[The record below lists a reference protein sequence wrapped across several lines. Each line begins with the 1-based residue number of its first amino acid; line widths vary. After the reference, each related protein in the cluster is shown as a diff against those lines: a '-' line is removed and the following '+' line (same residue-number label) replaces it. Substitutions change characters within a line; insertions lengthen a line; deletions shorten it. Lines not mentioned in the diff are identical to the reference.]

1 MNNKIIELFAKKIEE
16 DQGLKGKYA
25 IILII
30 ILSIQLIVLN
40 VIFIL
45 KGAGD
50 LNYSDTSFNIFISG
64 GIIEIF
70 VLVEVIV
77 RSLFKD
83 NLTEAL
89 KIIIASN
96 NQSKVYKNNK
106 KYNNFQK
113 SNKN

>member
-1 MNNKIIELFAKKIEE
+1 MR
-16 DQGLKGKYA
+16 Y
-25 IILII
+25 
-30 ILSIQLIVLN
+30 
-40 VIFIL
+40 
-45 KGAGD
+45 
-50 LNYSDTSFNIFISG
+50 SFNIFISG

-106 KYNNFQK
+106 KYNNFQNLIK
-113 SNKN
+113 IKKIEVIDINFNLFM